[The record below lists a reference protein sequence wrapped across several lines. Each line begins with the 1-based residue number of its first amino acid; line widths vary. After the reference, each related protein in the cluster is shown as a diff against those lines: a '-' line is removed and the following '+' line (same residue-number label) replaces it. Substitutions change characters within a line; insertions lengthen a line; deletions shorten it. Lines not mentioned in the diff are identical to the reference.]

1 MHDAPS
7 INRAAPASPTTPEDG
22 PAIASGDLRRAV
34 SRGAAATLVLRA
46 GGMALAAIAGI
57 VLARALGPTG
67 YGAYSWAFALVAALA
82 IPAALGADQLLV
94 REAGIAL
101 DRARWDALRALVRS
115 ALTQVTLVSIA
126 VAVLGAS
133 VLALAG
139 GRLGDRGTA
148 LLVALPILPLAA
160 VAAVAQGALLGLG
173 KTARA
178 VAPGTVGRQA
188 AFLGLAVLAAVIGG
202 LSASGAV
209 ALQLAATAVAAVA
222 LLALLRRALASAPER
237 RARPRVVPRDWLGTS
252 IPMGA
257 AVMFLVV
264 DAQVGLLALG
274 AFGRTGDAGVYAAA
288 LQCTAPFVVLI
299 AAGRI
304 PLGAAVARLEAA
316 GDRMRLQRGV
326 RTATRGLAA
335 ASTAVAI
342 VLLVAPAPILG
353 LFGEEFKRGAGV
365 LRLLALAGLVNA
377 LAAFNGLILTM
388 GGHERAAMRASLGC
402 LVLDL
407 ALCLAL
413 VPPLGA
419 KGAAIAALVSI
430 TARNVVNSVAAWRR
444 MGIDSTV
451 LGRSSAAAPA
461 TRR

>member
-7 INRAAPASPTTPEDG
+7 INRGAPASPPTPEDG
-22 PAIASGDLRRAV
+22 PPIAAGDLRRAV

-46 GGMALAAIAGI
+46 GGMALAGIAGI

-67 YGAYSWAFALVAALA
+67 YGTYSWAFALVAAVA

-101 DRARWDALRALVRS
+101 DRAQWDGLRALVRS
-115 ALTQVTLVSIA
+115 ALTQVTLVSLA
-126 VAVLGAS
+126 VAAAGAS
-133 VLALAG
+133 VLALTG
-139 GRLGDRGTA
+139 GGLGARGTA

-178 VAPGTVGRQA
+178 VAPGTLGRQA
-188 AFLGLAVLAAVIGG
+188 AFLGLAVLAVLIGG

-209 ALQLAATAVAAVA
+209 GLQLAATAATAVV
-222 LLALLRRALASAPER
+222 LLALLRRALASAPEP

-264 DAQVGLLALG
+264 DAQVGLLAIG
-274 AFGRTGDAGVYAAA
+274 AIGHTADAGLYAAA
-288 LQCTAPFVVLI
+288 LQCTAPFILLI

-316 GDRMRLQRGV
+316 GDRVRLQRGL
-326 RTATRGLAA
+326 RTATRALAA

-342 VLLVAPAPILG
+342 VLLVAPGPILG
-353 LFGEEFKRGAGV
+353 LFGEEFTRGAGA
-365 LRLLALAGLVNA
+365 LRLLALAGLINA
-377 LAAFNGLILTM
+377 VAAFNGLILTM
-388 GGHERAAMRASLGC
+388 GGYERAAMRASLGC
-402 LVLDL
+402 LVLDV

-430 TARNVVNSVAAWRR
+430 AARNVVNSVAVWRL

-451 LGRSSAAAPA
+451 LGHAAAGGRA